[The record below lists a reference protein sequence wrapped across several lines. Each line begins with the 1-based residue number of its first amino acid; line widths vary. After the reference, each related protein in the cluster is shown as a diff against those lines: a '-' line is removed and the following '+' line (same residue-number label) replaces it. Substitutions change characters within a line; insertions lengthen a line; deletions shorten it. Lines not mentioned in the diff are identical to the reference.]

1 MEKQLYQT
9 PYNPATKDPSAD
21 WVQQKIQPK
30 QSTQQEVES
39 SQLYKAKILYST
51 TGLK

>member
-9 PYNPATKDPSAD
+9 PYNPATKDPSVD
-21 WVQQKIQPK
+21 WAQQKIQPK

-39 SQLYKAKILYST
+39 YQLYKAKILYSM

>member
-9 PYNPATKDPSAD
+9 PYNPATKDRLVD
-21 WVQQKIQPK
+21 WAQPKIQPK

-39 SQLYKAKILYST
+39 SQLYKAKILYFM